1 MGLRSLCRLEQVGFI
16 LHSINHTKVVRENT
30 IIFVFWAHHPGCK
43 IADGH
48 GGVEDGKLGGR
59 ETILVSMLL

>member
-1 MGLRSLCRLEQVGFI
+1 MGFI